1 MTNYRNFYLV
11 GLFFSQNWHRFVHS
25 SLFFFHPDTLI
36 KDIPYSLQL
45 QIVKLMDPSDANHH
59 DWRGIASVM
68 NLSADDVRQLENAQ
82 DHGKM
87 KGLIDK
93 MIQLKKNVNDLLGWL
108 RNPNVARWDVID
120 EIKNFSFNIP
130 LKFLSPETESSEDQS
145 SGVFLG
151 LLFKINSC
159 LI

>member
-36 KDIPYSLQL
+36 KDIPYKLQL
-45 QIVKLMDPSDANHH
+45 QIVKLMDPSDANYH